1 MDIFAPKGAERTLF
15 STLLSEVFPPKYR
28 GGAIGMYQ
36 TLMDLGGFTGS
47 ILFMITCDW
56 LGFTSHLL

>member
-15 STLLSEVFPPKYR
+15 YILLFEVSPPKYR
-28 GGAIGMYQ
+28 DGAVGMHQ

-56 LGFTSHLL
+56 LGFTPHLL